1 VIRNKLLSF
10 LTDKKTSKKKTIIFI
25 RGYSFFKKQKKIYQF
40 RALKAELIATIHQFD
55 NFFFRITVFFY
66 KDLKKINLNLS
77 LSQYI
82 VQKMSIRK
90 LNLNILKSVVL
101 SKKIFHRMPTLYK
114 NLIEKNYNHTVSSF
128 SNLILWP
135 LFCLLFWCYGNYL
148 MLNIFF
154 KSLLNLFKKEK
165 NVDLFFFQIQKSN
178 IPFFSNVVNPRN
190 SYDLISWFNNFYYKR
205 GTVIKNI
212 NHDNPS
218 ISNSYTKNLEISYS
232 DPPYFFIRNIFK
244 IFKFLFISV
253 FLSFISLIFLIIGK
267 WSPALLLNEI
277 FKAISYI
284 DSKKSTNLKRY
295 LFHYSETIY
304 RPIWTYFSD
313 LKNAEIILYFY
324 STYDAPTDYKNKK
337 INRFYE
343 FGNISWSKILV
354 WDENQK
360 KILSSFVDKNCELI
374 VTGPIWFR
382 DKDFLFKKKSFK
394 VMIFDMEVQRLSV
407 HYGWGE
413 IAEYNNYNKNL
424 SYLFLNDIYNLFKNK
439 DVEIILKRKRKIGD
453 YSQTAYKNLILKLKK
468 DPKFTEIDQDVS
480 PQYLIE
486 NANIVISTPFT
497 SANLYNVKKDIKNIY
512 YDPIS
517 YVDREDPAARGFAI
531 IRGFE
536 ELQAWEKNIN
546 YNL

>member
-1 VIRNKLLSF
+1 
-10 LTDKKTSKKKTIIFI
+10 
-25 RGYSFFKKQKKIYQF
+25 
-40 RALKAELIATIHQFD
+40 
-55 NFFFRITVFFY
+55 
-66 KDLKKINLNLS
+66 
-77 LSQYI
+77 
-82 VQKMSIRK
+82 
-90 LNLNILKSVVL
+90 
-101 SKKIFHRMPTLYK
+101 
-114 NLIEKNYNHTVSSF
+114 
-128 SNLILWP
+128 
-135 LFCLLFWCYGNYL
+135 
-148 MLNIFF
+148 
-154 KSLLNLFKKEK
+154 
-165 NVDLFFFQIQKSN
+165 
-178 IPFFSNVVNPRN
+178 
-190 SYDLISWFNNFYYKR
+190 
-205 GTVIKNI
+205 
-212 NHDNPS
+212 
-218 ISNSYTKNLEISYS
+218 
-232 DPPYFFIRNIFK
+232 
-244 IFKFLFISV
+244 
-253 FLSFISLIFLIIGK
+253 LSFISLIFLIIGK
-267 WSPALLLNEI
+267 WSPALLLSEI

-313 LKNAEIILYFY
+313 LKNAEIVLYFY

-354 WDENQK
+354 WDEYQK

-382 DKDFLFKKKSFK
+382 DKNFLFEKKSFK
-394 VMIFDMEVQRLSV
+394 VIIFDTEVHRPSV

-439 DVEIILKRKRKIGD
+439 DVEIVLKRKRKIGD
-453 YSQTAYKNLILKLKK
+453 YSQTAYKNLILKLKT
-468 DPKFTEIDQDVS
+468 DPKFIEIDQDVS

-497 SANLYNVKKDIKNIY
+497 SANLYNVKKGIKNIY

-517 YVDREDPAARGFAI
+517 YVDKEDPAARGFAI
-531 IRGFE
+531 ISGFE